1 VSVASVRSRR
11 GDPRQALEI
20 FRDAVQHWHRAGNW
34 TQQWTTV
41 RNVVDLLV
49 RLGADEPAALLYGAV
64 STCSTAAP
72 VFGADADRLEQAHR
86 ILTERLGA
94 QRFTAAAASGTALGD
109 DDVVGLVCDVIDDPR
124 LLAEAGI
131 G

>member
-1 VSVASVRSRR
+1 M
-11 GDPRQALEI
+11 
-20 FRDAVQHWHRAGNW
+20 
-34 TQQWTTV
+34 
-41 RNVVDLLV
+41 VDLLV

-64 STCSTAAP
+64 STRSTAAP

-94 QRFTAAAASGTALGD
+94 QRFTAAAASGTALD
-109 DDVVGLVCDVIDDPR
+109 DDVVGLVCDVIDDPA
-124 LLAEAGI
+124 LLAEAGM